1 MLPDS
6 EELVIVKQI
15 LDQVEA
21 LSCDDID
28 LDNSAIIKKMVP
40 VETTECLSQ
49 NQGQPA
55 NKVGNIV
62 NENNTKMSSIDQED
76 NQDSIIQDRDAYT
89 DGNCASKEDQ
99 LNPPDSNLLPESDQD
114 DQKCDNSLST
124 FQDHG
129 VISLHYPEDDAR
141 SLDSFEVETN
151 TDISQVCFNFLKS
164 DRQKYF

>member
-6 EELVIVKQI
+6 EELVIVKQM

-40 VETTECLSQ
+40 VETAECLSQ
-49 NQGQPA
+49 NQGQPE
-55 NKVGNIV
+55 NSIRNIDQD
-62 NENNTKMSSIDQED
+62 NGKMSSIDQED
-76 NQDSIIQDRDAYT
+76 NQNSSLQDRDAYT
-89 DGNCASKEDQ
+89 DGNHGSKENK
-99 LNPPDSNLLPESDQD
+99 LNLPNSNLLPESDQD

-129 VISLHYPEDDAR
+129 VISLHYPEDDVR
-141 SLDSFEVETN
+141 SLDSFEIETN
-151 TDISQVCFNFLKS
+151 TDISQVRLNFLKPG
-164 DRQKYF
+164 RQKYF